1 MIKIS
6 KIKALS
12 CRTQGTSRKLILTLL
27 MVCMASTL
35 TARKITSEEARAKA
49 CAFWNKAVPTRSGLQ
64 VQSVSTATSAYYVFN
79 DEEEGFV
86 IISGDD
92 NTPAVLGYSTTGT
105 FSEDSMPD
113 GLKNLLETY
122 RLRIESIP
130 ASAAPA
136 NDTTDYFATDDF
148 VGEKQLET
156 NDWGQGAPFNKYTPN
171 NYPTGCVAT
180 ALGIVMAY
188 YGHPTTGTGS
198 HSYTWNDQTLSAD
211 FAQSTYDWDNM
222 RASYTDSYSD
232 AEAEAVATLMH
243 DIGIA
248 TEMNYTEDGS
258 GSSMKRALAALVN
271 NFGYS
276 DNIKTYTFL
285 SVGEDNL
292 WKEKLRQ
299 EIDADR
305 PIIYTAR
312 NDSNEG
318 HAYVVDGYK
327 DNLFSIN
334 WGWNGKYNGFYQL
347 GDILTDST
355 STGYNEFNVG
365 QYALFYVQPA
375 TTEEEDG
382 AVLPQ
387 SPLSLMAWPLNGFTG
402 FVANTADVKA
412 GSSFNAIASNICNG
426 GAPTFDGYAYVAL
439 VSEDGSVRELL
450 DSVKIDLNYGYVE
463 DVATIFTC
471 KPTLNATVGDS
482 LMLVSKATGSTVY
495 RQIYTFDNTPAT
507 IPALGYEPATV
518 DVTFDLGEGVT
529 CEETKSDSIY
539 KYNGKVIAGSSY
551 YFNISVPAE
560 AVRTVVRGNGEKLSP
575 RSADNIALYAIGPLS
590 DNYTIKVRAYTERDM
605 IDPLTVAVSSPG
617 ALESELETYDLD
629 AIRSIVLTGDV
640 DQRDFAFLNESGI
653 SDIDMMGT
661 QVVAYDDYPADI
673 IPDLAFNFNE
683 DLTRFVMPWGI
694 TGINYFAFSMTGL
707 TEVTIPAGVTTIDI
721 GAFFGCT
728 SLADVTVLNPTPV
741 AITDYEMEYTLRDS
755 TEGTLHVPAGCAE
768 AYRAAEGWKLFTN
781 IVEDAEDIYVGISN
795 VQTAGELPAVSVDGG
810 VIRVEG
816 TQGAA
821 VYSMDGKCVGEGKE
835 TTVSP
840 GLYIVRSG
848 GKAIKVLAR

>member
-334 WGWNGKYNGFYQL
+334 WGWNGRYNGFYQL
-347 GDILTDST
+347 GDMLTDS
-355 STGYNEFNVG
+355 SSPSYNEFCVG

-375 TTEEEDG
+375 TEEDG
-382 AVLPQ
+382 DVLPQ
-387 SPLSLMAWPLNGFTG
+387 SPLSLMQWPTLTGFTG
-402 FVANTADVKA
+402 FVANTANVKA
-412 GSSFNAIASNICNG
+412 DSTFNALACYICNG
-426 GAPTFDGYAYVAL
+426 GTPKFDGNVYVAL
-439 VSEDGSVRELL
+439 VGEDGTVRELL
-450 DSVKIDLNYGYVE
+450 DSVNIVLDYGYVE
-463 DVATIFTC
+463 DVATVFTC

-495 RQIYTFDNTPAT
+495 RQIYTFYNTPAT
-507 IPALGYEPATV
+507 IPALGNEPTTA
-518 DVTFDLGEGVT
+518 DVKFDLGEGIT

-539 KYNGKVIAGSSY
+539 KYNGKVIAGSPY

-575 RSADNIALYAIGPLS
+575 RSSDDSTLFTFVALPGE
-590 DNYTIKVRAYTERDM
+590 YTIKVRAYTEDDM
-605 IDPLTVAVSSPG
+605 LDPLTVAVSSPG
-617 ALESELETYDLD
+617 ALESDLEAYDLD
-629 AIRSIVLTGDV
+629 AVRSIVVTGEV
-640 DQRDFAFLNESGI
+640 DQRDFECLNNSGI
-653 SDIDMMGT
+653 CDIDMMDT
-661 QVVAYDDYPADI
+661 KVVAYGDYPADV
-673 IPDLAFNFNE
+673 IPADAFALNE
-683 DLTRFVMPWGI
+683 DLTRFVMPWGVTEI
-694 TGINYFAFSMTGL
+694 GEFAFTLTGL
-707 TEVTIPAGVTTIDI
+707 TKITIPAGVTAIGS
-721 GAFFGCT
+721 GAFFYCT

-741 AITDYEMEYTLRDS
+741 AITDYELEYTLRES
-755 TEGTLHVPAGCAE
+755 AEGTLHVPAGCAE
-768 AYRAAEGWKLFTN
+768 AYRAADEWKLFTN

-795 VQTAGELPAVSVDGG
+795 VQTAGELPAVSVSGG
-810 VIRVEG
+810 VIRVEDA
-816 TQGAA
+816 QDAA
-821 VYSMDGKCVGEGKE
+821 VYSMDGKCVGKGTE